1 MNTTQNI
8 AKNIGVIGFSNVI
21 ISLLGFFLLT
31 YTARYLGEVEY
42 GKYSFAMSFT
52 SIFITLTTFG
62 MNNLIIREIARS
74 KERTNEYLT
83 NVLVIRL
90 PLSLLAFVLIVL
102 SMNIMKYPRDTAY
115 TVYLF
120 GIFNILTSLEMT
132 FRSIFQAYEK
142 MEYDAIVGI
151 IEKIILLLVV
161 LLAIYRGYDLIK
173 LAYVYVF
180 VSMISVTLSIAV
192 LFIKITKLRPIFD
205 LSLWKPLLIGSI
217 PFGLNAL
224 FGILFFQISTV
235 MLSVFKNDAAVG
247 IYSAAYNPLLALS
260 IVPTIF
266 ITAIYPAMSRLFI
279 SSKGSLE
286 TLTKLSSNCMVIFGF
301 PTAIGCFI
309 LADRFI
315 KLFYADQ
322 FSASIASFQILAF
335 FIPLRWVSSIT
346 GTFLTSTNKQGLRT
360 LCVGISAFVNVI
372 LNVAMIPKLGYIG
385 SSIATV
391 LSEIFLYFMFIYFI
405 DSYYKKLNFHKYFI
419 RPLIASLT
427 MGGFIL
433 CFHSINLFL
442 LVASAG
448 IVYFTVLLLLKP
460 FSKEDIEIFKQVIKI
475 D

>member
-161 LLAIYRGYDLIK
+161 LFAIYRGYDLIK

-192 LFIKITKLRPIFD
+192 LFIKITKLRPIID

-372 LNVAMIPKLGYIG
+372 LNVAMIPRLGYIG
-385 SSIATV
+385 SSMATV
-391 LSEIFLYFMFIYFI
+391 LSEIFLYFMFVYFI
-405 DSYYKKLNFHKYFI
+405 DNYYKKLNFHKYFI

-460 FSKEDIEIFKQVIKI
+460 FSKQDIEIFKQVIKI